1 MFKLKLV
8 HKSDNGEYIEHES
21 HHATYDE
28 AVEEADDIAFST
40 TGFGIEAWKYVASF
54 GEKADYTISTP
65 LTVIPRSSTLSESS
79 GQYDKA
85 YCGGDKGK
93 LGVPLNRKQR
103 RAEAAITRS
112 KRKGA
117 KR

>member
-21 HHATYDE
+21 HHPTLDE
-28 AVEEADDIAFST
+28 ATEEANDIAFLRLALALRHGNTLHPS
-40 TGFGIEAWKYVASF
+40 
-54 GEKADYTISTP
+54 EKKAAYTISTP
-65 LTVIPRSSTLSESS
+65 LTVIPQSSTLSESS
-79 GQYDKA
+79 GQYK
-85 YCGGDKGK
+85 
-93 LGVPLNRKQR
+93 NRKQR

-112 KRKGA
+112 KRKGV

>member
-8 HKSDNGEYIEHES
+8 HKSDNGEYLEHES
-21 HHATYDE
+21 HHPTLDE
-28 AVEEADDIAFST
+28 ATEEADDIAFTT
-40 TGFGIEAWKYVASF
+40 TGYGIEAWKYVASF
-54 GEKADYTISTP
+54 GEKAAYTISTP
-65 LTVIPRSSTLSESS
+65 LTVIPRSSTLSESCRQS
-79 GQYDKA
+79 K
-85 YCGGDKGK
+85 
-93 LGVPLNRKQR
+93 NRKQR